1 MNVKFSD
8 FEIVPIMSSV
18 VKRDI
23 SDELYFSSK
32 YAKYISNSR
41 LKNINPNERMPFEK
55 NGQMER
61 PNGDIGERPE
71 KPEGDFQGQMKNNN
85 I

>member
-1 MNVKFSD
+1 MKNRILTFIIGILVGAILATAGFL
-8 FEIVPIMSSV
+8 I
-18 VKRDI
+18 
-23 SDELYFSSK
+23 YSK
-32 YAKYISNSR
+32 TIN
-41 LKNINPNERMPFEK
+41 KNINPNERMPFEK

-71 KPEGDFQGQMKNNN
+71 KPQGDFQGQMKNDN